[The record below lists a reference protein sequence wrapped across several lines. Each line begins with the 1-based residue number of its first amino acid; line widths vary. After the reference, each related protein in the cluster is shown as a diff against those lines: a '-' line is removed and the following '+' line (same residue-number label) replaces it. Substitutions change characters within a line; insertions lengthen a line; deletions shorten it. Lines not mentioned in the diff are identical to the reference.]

1 MQKPVLNSPCA
12 HRRLRMVKKLK
23 QRPLLR
29 PVRNIDTYLKIPL
42 RLPVK
47 NHIVICRIC
56 VDTVQMRQLFHLRI
70 RQVSD
75 KRPGRLY
82 GKRHLFYPETL
93 KILCPEML
101 LKSISCRISPEQ
113 VIIKII
119 HIYALLLYLINKH
132 LIKLKSLR
140 HHAFLG
146 REPGHLSKKLS
157 AAFKRCGQKTACR
170 YISQAYPERISIS
183 KNRYDIII

>member
-1 MQKPVLNSPCA
+1 
-12 HRRLRMVKKLK
+12 
-23 QRPLLR
+23 
-29 PVRNIDTYLKIPL
+29 
-42 RLPVK
+42 
-47 NHIVICRIC
+47 
-56 VDTVQMRQLFHLRI
+56 
-70 RQVSD
+70 
-75 KRPGRLY
+75 
-82 GKRHLFYPETL
+82 
-93 KILCPEML
+93 ML

-132 LIKLKSLR
+132 LVKLKSLR

-170 YISQAYPERISIS
+170 YISQAYPKRISIS
-183 KNRYDIII
+183 KNRYNIVIGLRVKHVGLNHRTGSYSLDHSSLDKPDSLLRILYLLTYCDLVSFLHKLRNIGINRMVRYPCQRHLPMLPAA